1 MGPVL
6 VQKLELFE
14 KKKVARREIEKSLHM
29 YVHVRRHRAL
39 LAAKRAAEEA
49 ARLAEE
55 ERLRKEAEAARIA
68 EEARLRAG

>member
-14 KKKVARREIEKSLHM
+14 RKKVARREIEKSLHM

-49 ARLAEE
+49 ARF
-55 ERLRKEAEAARIA
+55 AASS
-68 EEARLRAG
+68 AR